1 MRGLRSCLLCKLIKT
16 FDQFKTDGC
25 NNCEDILHIKGSS
38 ERVSEC
44 TTPSF
49 TGTCAMFNPSKSW
62 VSKWQR
68 SDQVQPGIYALKVFG
83 RLPEEILE
91 DLERLE
97 I

>member
-1 MRGLRSCLLCKLIKT
+1 MDSVPSSLRALRCCLLCKLIKT
-16 FDQFKTDGC
+16 YEQFKTDGC
-25 NNCEDILHIKGSS
+25 NNCEDIL
-38 ERVSEC
+38 
-44 TTPSF
+44 TPSF
-49 TGTCAMFNPSKSW
+49 SGTCAMMNPPKSW

-68 SDQVQPGIYALKVFG
+68 SDQVQPGLYALKVFG